1 MKVITVNDAGK
12 TEVIKC
18 RKIEPATL
26 SRKNQVIIDEDRV
39 IDLADIIAII
49 D

>member
-1 MKVITVNDAGK
+1 MKIITVNDDGK

-18 RKIEPATL
+18 RKIEPAIL
-26 SRKNQVIIDEDRV
+26 SRKTAIIVDEDRV
-39 IDLADIIAII
+39 IELADIVAIV